1 MLELEFLLSNNII
14 LWFLQI
20 SKKILS
26 AEKYTLWVHWTVD
39 IFILQLLYSVTL
51 MQFDA
56 LSYEGFYLIFNIAKE
71 TK

>member
-1 MLELEFLLSNNII
+1 MLELEFLLSNSIV

-26 AEKYTLWVHWTVD
+26 AEKYTLWEHWTVD

-51 MQFDA
+51 MQ